1 MKTKKLLIIAGILL
15 FGFAAG
21 LEAQQLPQYT
31 QYTFNDFTI
40 NPAIAGTHNY
50 LQVRAFSRMQWMGVN
65 NAPQT
70 HAMSVYGPMKDQ
82 PMGYGG
88 SLYVDYTGP
97 TSRLVGKGSYAYNMA
112 INSNIRISG
121 GLSMGFIQYKIDGT
135 QFNMDTYDALGI
147 SDPVING
154 SVNSVFVPDASA
166 GVYVY
171 STYFFA
177 GISAHQLL
185 GNKLKLFPN
194 APTND
199 AGLNRLK
206 QHFYLAGGYNFILNR
221 DIQLRPTV
229 LIREMFP
236 SSPQVELTVRA
247 LYQRIVW
254 GGVSFRSSDA
264 VSLMMGYIHE
274 SRWLFGLSYD
284 ITYSELANYSRGS
297 IEFMFGLKFDAIK

>member
-1 MKTKKLLIIAGILL
+1 MRTAKFLIITGILL
-15 FGFAAG
+15 LSVTVNMKG
-21 LEAQQLPQYT
+21 QQLPQYT

-40 NPAIAGTHNY
+40 NPAVAGTHNY

-65 NAPQT
+65 NSPQT
-70 HAMSVYGPMKDQ
+70 HAISVYGPMENE

-88 SLYVDYTGP
+88 NIYVDYTGP

-121 GLSMGFIQYKIDGT
+121 GLSLGFVQYKVDGT
-135 QFNMDTYDALGI
+135 QFNMDTYNSLGI
-147 SDPVING
+147 DDPVING
-154 SVNSVFVPDASA
+154 SVNSTFVPDASA
-166 GVYVY
+166 GIYVY

-185 GNKLKLFPN
+185 GNKLKLYPDDN
-194 APTND
+194 SND
-199 AGLNRLK
+199 KGLNRLK
-206 QHFYLAGGYNFILNR
+206 QHYYLAGGYNFILNK
-221 DIQLRPTV
+221 DIQLRPSI

-236 SSPQVELTVRA
+236 SAPQVELTVRA

-254 GGVSFRSSDA
+254 GGLSFRSADA
-264 VSLMMGYIHE
+264 VSIMMGYIHE

-284 ITYSELANYSRGS
+284 LTTSELANYSRGS
-297 IEFMFGLKFDAIK
+297 IEFMFGLKFDDIK